1 LPITTALT
9 LFGPICS
16 NSLATQSAPRRTI
29 GLRQARQEACPS
41 VTIFSCRQR
50 DSLANVDHDEGREP
64 MTTKKKPPKDIDEYV
79 AGFPVH
85 VREILQKIRKT
96 IQQAAPDA
104 EETIKYGMPTFTL
117 EGNLV
122 YFAAFKN
129 HIGFFPPTQGDEEFK
144 SETSPY
150 EGPKGNLRFP
160 LDAPIPYGLIGKVVK
175 LRVEEN
181 LKPGRKKG
189 KYR

>member
-1 LPITTALT
+1 MTIKTKT
-9 LFGPICS
+9 
-16 NSLATQSAPRRTI
+16 PR
-29 GLRQARQEACPS
+29 
-41 VTIFSCRQR
+41 
-50 DSLANVDHDEGREP
+50 
-64 MTTKKKPPKDIDEYV
+64 DIDEYV
-79 AGFPVH
+79 AGFPAH

-129 HIGFFPPTQGDEEFK
+129 HVGFFPPTQGDEEFK
-144 SETSPY
+144 IEASAY

-160 LDAPIPYGLIGKVVK
+160 LNAPIPYDLIRKAVE
-175 LRVEEN
+175 LRVKEN
-181 LKPGRKKG
+181 LKRDRKKG